1 MKTVF
6 VGGSRRLSR
15 INEVIRGRLDAIV
28 EGGLAV
34 IVGDANGADRT
45 VQAFLAERRYPNVK
59 VYHSGRQFRNN
70 VGAWPAKS
78 VEAKSAKK
86 DFAFYAAKDRAMA
99 EDADYGF
106 MLWDG
111 ESKGTLNNI
120 FNLLELGKKVV
131 VYFSPQGRCTTIARR
146 DELRPLLDECSDEA
160 RSAFEARTAKEPA
173 LVPAENQTALF

>member
-15 INEVIRGRLDAIV
+15 INDVIRGRLDAIV
-28 EGGLAV
+28 KGDLAV

-45 VQAFLAERRYPNVK
+45 VQAFLAERRYPNVT

-70 VGAWPAKS
+70 VGAWPAKP
-78 VEAKSAKK
+78 VEAKSARK
-86 DFAFYAAKDRAMA
+86 DFAFYAAKDRVMA

-131 VYFSPQGRCTTIARR
+131 VYFSPQGRCITIVGR
-146 DELRPLLDECSDEA
+146 DDLRPLLDECSAEA
-160 RSAFEARTAKEPA
+160 RSTFKSRCTEEPPLVEAEQQA
-173 LVPAENQTALF
+173 ALF

>member
-6 VGGSRRLSR
+6 IGGSRRLTR
-15 INEVIRGRLDAIV
+15 INDVIRGRLDAIV
-28 EGGLAV
+28 EGDLAV

-45 VQAFLAERRYPNVK
+45 VQAFLADRHYPNVT
-59 VYHSGRQFRNN
+59 VYHSGRQSRNN
-70 VGAWPAKS
+70 VGAWPAKP

-99 EDADYGF
+99 DAADYGF

-131 VYFSPQGRCTTIARR
+131 VYFSPQGQCTTIVGR
-146 DELRPLLDECSDEA
+146 DDLRPLLDKCSKEA
-160 RSAFEARTAKEPA
+160 RSTFESRTLKESA
-173 LVPAENQTALF
+173 LVQTQHQATFI